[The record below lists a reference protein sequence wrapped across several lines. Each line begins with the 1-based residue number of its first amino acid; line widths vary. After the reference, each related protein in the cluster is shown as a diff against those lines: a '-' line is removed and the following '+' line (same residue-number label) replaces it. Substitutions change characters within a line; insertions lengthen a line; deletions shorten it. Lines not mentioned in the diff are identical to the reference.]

1 MAVALTKKIC
11 DILVKKKL
19 VALKDLKRAGEI
31 CAEKGG
37 NLSDILV
44 EMGVVSKENL
54 LGTISEEFGFPP
66 IKLSSFSIDPAILS
80 VIPRKITENYK
91 ILPISRTEKQLTVA
105 MVDPLNIVALDDL
118 KVLTHLNISPVIASE
133 EEMDEAIEKYYAK
146 STDEKINMIVDDMKS
161 TGVEMISE
169 DGEDISSGELLK
181 ITEEAPIVRLTNMIL
196 SSAVKERASDI
207 LLEPMYEKSRVRLR
221 IDGMLHVRYEPPKK
235 FHQAL
240 VSRFKVM
247 SDLDIAEKRL
257 PQDGRFRVKIEN
269 RKVDFRISTIP
280 SSYGEKVALRI
291 LDKKQAMID
300 LDTLGFKEREKNK
313 IKEEGKK
320 PHGMI
325 LICGPTGSGKTTT
338 LYSVL
343 KYVDDPG
350 KNIITVEDPVEYE
363 IKGFNQ
369 VAVHEEIGLTF
380 AGCLRS
386 ILRQDPDIIMVGEI
400 RDLETLDVAIKS
412 ALTGHLVL
420 STLHTNTAAG
430 SVVRMTNMGIE
441 PFLIAASVELIAAQR
456 LLRKLCP
463 DCREIYVPEK
473 KTAKKY
479 NLFDPKGKVKKIYR
493 SVGCKRCL
501 NTGYLGRVG
510 IIECLR
516 LTPAIRELIFKKAQ
530 GVEIEKVA
538 REEGMVTLRENGIEN
553 VLEGNTSLEEVFRV
567 TMENKQEESE

>member
-510 IIECLR
+510 II
-516 LTPAIRELIFKKAQ
+516 
-530 GVEIEKVA
+530 
-538 REEGMVTLRENGIEN
+538 
-553 VLEGNTSLEEVFRV
+553 
-567 TMENKQEESE
+567 